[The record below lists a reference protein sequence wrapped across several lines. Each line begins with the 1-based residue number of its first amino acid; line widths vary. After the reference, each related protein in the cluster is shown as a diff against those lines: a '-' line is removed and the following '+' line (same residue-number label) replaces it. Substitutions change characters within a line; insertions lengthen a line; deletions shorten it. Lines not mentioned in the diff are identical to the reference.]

1 MKVLAESSLSGIGG
15 SPSSNNRM
23 PLRMA
28 MGCTSEMQLVNEARG
43 EELADDRNGSAHADG
58 PLARLLLE
66 CSDGLDQA
74 GAAMDTSHAG
84 VVSRSAATPPWP
96 ASARSSSNASL
107 GSDRLLQRRD
117 GANED

>member
-1 MKVLAESSLSGIGG
+1 
-15 SPSSNNRM
+15 M

-66 CSDGLDQA
+66 CSDGLDQVA
-74 GAAMDTSHAG
+74 IELL
-84 VVSRSAATPPWP
+84 SRVHGRVGFRG
-96 ASARSSSNASL
+96 RS
-107 GSDRLLQRRD
+107 
-117 GANED
+117 